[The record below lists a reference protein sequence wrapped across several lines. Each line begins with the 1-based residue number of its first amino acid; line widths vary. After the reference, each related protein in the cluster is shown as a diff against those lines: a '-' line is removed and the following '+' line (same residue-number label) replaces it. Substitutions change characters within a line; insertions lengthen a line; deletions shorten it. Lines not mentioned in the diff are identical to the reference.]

1 MRSSPGSTGHDS
13 APPAGRGE
21 GKEKLDGQTDLSQ
34 ALAVGKNVGAGRGIY
49 KVWERAQLRV
59 YQLVLEPRS
68 G

>member
-13 APPAGRGE
+13 APPAGKGE
-21 GKEKLDGQTDLSQ
+21 CEEKLDGQTDWSQ
-34 ALAVGKNVGAGRGIY
+34 ALAVGKDDGAGRGIY
-49 KVWERAQLRV
+49 KVWEGAKPRV